1 MLLLYWENLLI
12 IFLTAL
18 FHVLSSQFDPC
29 PLSSL
34 LLLWKYII
42 VFLTDTFP
50 NFFFTCRILRKQS
63 FKSVLPLQTLHR
75 CFTDLVYT
83 SVEPVPFFSYL
94 HLQTHPCEEQRP
106 RQSSPTELPPL
117 VLQPTSPHFIEGMRA
132 WAMQF
137 LFNKLLS

>member
-83 SVEPVPFFSYL
+83 SVEPVPFFSYC
-94 HLQTHPCEEQRP
+94 TRVSYTCRP
-106 RQSSPTELPPL
+106 TLAKSKGQGSP
-117 VLQPTSPHFIEGMRA
+117 VQP
-132 WAMQF
+132 
-137 LFNKLLS
+137 NYLLSCFSLLLLTLLRA